1 MSLKTFFFIYAY
13 FLMYTF
19 FKKACEDFKKKEMPF
34 IFHESCL
41 YSTSIS
47 VNLEIWSFWNTP
59 VYPNCIYAGLS
70 LNRTFQGLVC
80 TNVWR
85 KVTVWNEL
93 KNNGCSLSS
102 VEFCSS
108 LNIVSFTLQ
117 TRKISQCDVV
127 VPINR

>member
-1 MSLKTFFFIYAY
+1 MSLKIFFFYMLI
-13 FLMYTF
+13 FWCIHSS
-19 FKKACEDFKKKEMPF
+19 KRHEDFNKKK
-34 IFHESCL
+34 CL
-41 YSTSIS
+41 SYFTSHALYATSIS
-47 VNLEIWSFWNTP
+47 VNLEIWSPWNTP

-70 LNRTFQGLVC
+70 LNRTFQGLIC

-85 KVTVWNEL
+85 KVTVRNEL

>member
-1 MSLKTFFFIYAY
+1 MSLKTFFLYMLIFWCIHSS
-13 FLMYTF
+13 
-19 FKKACEDFKKKEMPF
+19 KKHEDFKKKK
-34 IFHESCL
+34 CL
-41 YSTSIS
+41 SYFTSHALYATSIS
-47 VNLEIWSFWNTP
+47 VNLEIWSPWNTP

-70 LNRTFQGLVC
+70 LNRTFQGLIC